1 MFSKRESKQLREQF
15 WISFG
20 KSFPRKWI
28 LYNTSIK
35 GVSLK
40 FHFDLQRAMV
50 SMDIEDISEEKR
62 MEFWDKLY
70 SLKAIIMGEYLSDVL
85 FDSSYILDNN
95 KVIARMYVQK
105 ADVSIHNKDT
115 WGETMI
121 FLKEKMLLLEDFFN
135 EYKDYLSV

>member
-1 MFSKRESKQLREQF
+1 
-15 WISFG
+15 
-20 KSFPRKWI
+20 
-28 LYNTSIK
+28 
-35 GVSLK
+35 
-40 FHFDLQRAMV
+40 
-50 SMDIEDISEEKR
+50 MDIEDISEEKR